1 MPPNGNAV
9 YVSEEVNSKS
19 VDQAFIMPGEYMP
32 NDQRS
37 DPLTRTLADQEGGIH
52 PDYRLLV
59 WDKIGVDRSGSGDE
73 GRTSKTMGACRCVS
87 PRRFSKRTNLIP
99 AVTATW
105 PRRLNQPQIHEM
117 KGAFLGVESI
127 AAQKYGPPLVGWA
140 LQTSER
146 S

>member
-37 DPLTRTLADQEGGIH
+37 DPLTHTLADQEGGIH

-73 GRTSKTMGACRCVS
+73 GRTSKTMGGASVRVATEIFEKDKPNS
-87 PRRFSKRTNLIP
+87 GGYSDLAKEIEPTTDPRN
-99 AVTATW
+99 
-105 PRRLNQPQIHEM
+105 E
-117 KGAFLGVESI
+117 GCFLGGRKHSCPEI
-127 AAQKYGPPLVGWA
+127 RATAGWMGTA
-140 LQTSER
+140 NL
-146 S
+146 